1 MSVRDE
7 IVRANEEFARRF
19 DRGHLR
25 PPPARRFSVV
35 TCMDARVDPM
45 AMLGLRPGDA
55 HVIRN
60 AGGLVT
66 DDALR
71 SLVIS
76 HWELGTQ
83 EAIVIAHSGCGM
95 ALFTNDTLRRK
106 LQMNGVDASAVDF
119 LPFGDADEAVRAS
132 LRRIAESPYLPAP
145 YEAHGFVYEV
155 ETGRLRDVRPPLDQ
169 PLEEG

>member
-7 IVRANEEFARRF
+7 ILRANEEFAREF

-25 PPPARRFSVV
+25 PPPTRRFAVV
-35 TCMDARVDPM
+35 TCMDARLDP
-45 AMLGLRPGDA
+45 ASLLGIAPGDA

-83 EAIVIAHSGCGM
+83 EAAVIGHTGCGM
-95 ALFTNDTLRRK
+95 TNFTNDTLRRK
-106 LQMNGVDASAVDF
+106 LVSLGVDEGAGSIDF
-119 LPFGDADEAVRAS
+119 LPFSDLEEAIRSSV
-132 LRRIAESPYLPAP
+132 RRISESPFLPDP
-145 YEAHGFVYEV
+145 YVAYGFVYDV
-155 ETGRLRDVRPPLDQ
+155 ADGRLREVA
-169 PLEEG
+169 